1 MLYAEGA
8 TRRSP
13 FFAGPPVHPGEFF
26 RDFSCFSWPIAC
38 SKSELHRMGTLRIAL
53 LFFCL
58 APIGLAHPAITPLAR
73 AEVGDVTL
81 RTDHPQ
87 YAGEGA
93 FQTIEDCVQFALEQA
108 AKRDGAAAATRS
120 PQDRAIAVYNWLLTH
135 QWHLRSPQEF
145 LQPGEVPDTERDNQ
159 YESMV
164 FDANRGRFS
173 YGYGLCGTVHAW
185 NEPYWKAL
193 GMNARRR
200 AFPGHTNSEI
210 EYGGGWHAFDTDMAG
225 LIFRADGVVAGYAD
239 VARDFA
245 GSTQARPPLP
255 CYPFAW
261 PGDYDTMLRGWREV
275 ARGGHWFPMYHSGYA
290 GHPGVVHL
298 RSGETFTRYFD
309 PDHFGGPAKRRFWHH
324 EAGGPSRDWTFA
336 GQLVPHHEGAK
347 HNSRNRVTY
356 ANGEF
361 VYRPNLASEQSR
373 EGLVQ
378 ATNLAHAETSPRL
391 RSAEAGSSLAIFGHF
406 SPYVICGD
414 PADDANP
421 MTGPATGGLVVTG
434 RAMGEVQLA
443 ISTDQGQTW
452 QDVAMLRG
460 EFSHDVTD
468 LVKGRYGWQAR
479 FAWNGDQARD
489 ASGLDEVSF
498 TTVTQ
503 VCQAIYPRLAPGGS
517 EVSYRAASHA
527 VVPVLPNWAATDES
541 TSAFEE
547 RSLRSANVVYAPR
560 SREQRFAYRTT
571 NNKPGQVVF
580 RIDSPTELTEVSAAV
595 RFGVRVPP
603 PPDCD
608 FHMELSL
615 DDGQSWKE
623 FARAEIPA
631 DNEYSSGW
639 MYGRTPVDQPDVRKA
654 LVRAH
659 FYQGGHQ
666 AGLIDAQLYVL
677 RRTSPPQASTITYAW
692 REGNKV
698 KQHQQPIAAGT
709 SEMPFRVPTG
719 EKIVDEWV
727 RIAVE

>member
-1 MLYAEGA
+1 MRNIRTVLL
-8 TRRSP
+8 
-13 FFAGPPVHPGEFF
+13 
-26 RDFSCFSWPIAC
+26 FSCLVPGF
-38 SKSELHRMGTLRIAL
+38 
-53 LFFCL
+53 
-58 APIGLAHPAITPLAR
+58 LAHPAIMPLAR

-93 FQTIEDCVQFALEQA
+93 FQTVEDCVRFALEQA
-108 AKRDGAAAATRS
+108 AQRDGDAAAKLS
-120 PQDRAIAVYNWLLTH
+120 PQDRAIAVYLWLLTH

-145 LQPGEVPDTERDNQ
+145 LQPGEAPDTQRDNQ

-185 NEPYWKAL
+185 NEPYWRAL

-210 EYGGGWHAFDTDMAG
+210 EYDGGWHAFDTDMAG
-225 LIFRADGVVAGYAD
+225 LLFRADGVVAGYAD

-261 PGDYDTMLRGWREV
+261 PGDYEAMIRGWREV
-275 ARGGHWFPMYHSGYA
+275 ASGGHWYPMYHSGYA
-290 GHPGVVHL
+290 AHPGVVHL
-298 RSGETFTRYFD
+298 RSGETFTRYFN

-336 GQLVPHHEGAK
+336 GQLVPKHDGAK
-347 HNSRNRVTY
+347 HNSRNRATY

-361 VYRPNLASEQSR
+361 IYRPNLASERSR
-373 EGLVQ
+373 EGIIL
-378 ATNLAHAETSPRL
+378 ATNLAHADSSPRL
-391 RSAEAGSSLAIFGHF
+391 RAKEPGPTVATFGHF

-414 PADDANP
+414 PADDANS

-434 RAMGEVQLA
+434 RAVGEVQLA
-443 ISTDQGQTW
+443 ISADPGQTW
-452 QDVAMLRG
+452 HDVAKLQG

-468 LVKGRYGWQAR
+468 LVKGRYSWQAR
-479 FAWNGDQARD
+479 FTWNGDQALD
-489 ASGLDEVSF
+489 ASGLDNVAF

-503 VCQAIYPRLAPGGS
+503 VCQAIYPRLSPGGS
-517 EVSYRAASHA
+517 EVAFRAASQA
-527 VVPVLPNWAATDES
+527 VVPVLPDWSIADSMPADEATS
-541 TSAFEE
+541 TFEE
-547 RSLRSANVVYAPR
+547 KRLRPANVVYTPR

-608 FHMELSL
+608 FHLELSL
-615 DDGQSWKE
+615 DGGASWKE

-639 MYGRTPVDQPDVRKA
+639 MYGRTPVEKPGVKQA

-666 AGLIDAQLYVL
+666 ACLIDAQFYGL
-677 RRTSPPQASTITYAW
+677 RRTTEPQGCTITYAW
-692 REGNKV
+692 REDGER
-698 KQHQQPIAAGT
+698 KQHEQRIAAGT
-709 SEMPFRVPTG
+709 GETTFQVPTA
-719 EKIVDEWV
+719 EKVVDELV